1 MGFVASTVLFCLFV
15 WSSNLLSQVHPDQE
29 AATIARINRVDRAY
43 QFTVLG
49 SMVILLIA
57 GVVRR

>member
-1 MGFVASTVLFCLFV
+1 
-15 WSSNLLSQVHPDQE
+15 
-29 AATIARINRVDRAY
+29 VDRAY